1 MTARALLVALALL
14 ASMSTPAWAQA
25 EVHGS
30 SDVYTA
36 PDVALVWGVLRGASD
51 ADTMIV
57 IRIVANAKA
66 YASVAV
72 YGINP
77 FSKAEQPLQ
86 PPVALDRSVDVQVP
100 RTRFAEL
107 PRTELRFYATAESAQ
122 SGTPKLTVFYLG
134 VPDTTPEFA
143 DRAKLDA
150 YLGDRITRARNEK
163 GLR

>member
-1 MTARALLVALALL
+1 MNARGLLAALLLFAWTAVPALGQ
-14 ASMSTPAWAQA
+14 S

-30 SDVYTA
+30 SDVYAA

-57 IRIVANAKA
+57 IRIVANANA
-66 YASVAV
+66 YTSVAV

-122 SGTPKLTVFYLG
+122 SGTPRLTVFYLG

-163 GLR
+163 GPR